1 MIKNLLILLRNIL
14 HFPFKILIFLAK
26 IYSKILSF
34 IDPNG
39 SERQW
44 EELSQ
49 KEIDKKINSNLKL
62 KLNNYKTTL
71 FNSEKKLKFYTPTKM
86 ASYRAHTIFSKEKD
100 TIKWIETY
108 GKTNRIFFDIGANM
122 GVYSLFYAATH
133 KSKVYSF
140 EPSFRNLDL
149 LSRNISLNNLNDY
162 IYIISSPV
170 FDKSMF
176 NDFSKSTNTA
186 AMAEATFGKN
196 TKYINTYKTLS
207 VSLDGLVDNNLIE
220 RPNLIKID
228 VDGNEK
234 EVIEGAKK
242 IIKSDNCISILIET
256 RDATSKFITK
266 ILSDSGF
273 EKDLNFDHK
282 DPDKISDWNE
292 IWVKNK

>member
-1 MIKNLLILLRNIL
+1 MAR
-14 HFPFKILIFLAK
+14 

-62 KLNNYKTTL
+62 KLNNYKPTL

-234 EVIEGAKK
+234 EVIDGAKK

-273 EKDLNFDHK
+273 EKDLNFDHY
-282 DPDKISDWNE
+282 DADKISDWNE